1 MNNRYEVVRGLG
13 KGSEAEIILVKDKI
27 QQDTL

>member
-13 KGSEAEIILVKDKI
+13 NGSEAEIILVKDTK